1 MKFYVGVTDNS
12 WFQYLAKHEPD
23 EVNFWKPS
31 GKTGFSAINPGD
43 LFLFKL
49 KSPYNHI
56 AGGGFFVRHLTLPLT
71 LAWEAFREKNGAPN
85 YRTLHQTI
93 SSNRNDNLKNPT
105 IGCSILSQ
113 PFFFPQ
119 DQWIPA
125 PENWKRN
132 IVSGKSYTTSD
143 YIGKNL
149 FDAVIQRI
157 QPEGYSPGSALIGER
172 SPQYSH
178 LMTKVRLGQGA
189 FRVLVT
195 ESYHRRCAIT
205 GERTLP
211 VLEAAHIKPFSE
223 NGPNQVNNGLLLR
236 SDLHILFDKG
246 YLTVTEDF
254 SIEVSKRIK
263 EEFENGRDYY
273 AFHGNRLKK
282 IPSIQTEKPDSKFI
296 QWHNDHVYLP

>member
-1 MKFYVGVTDNS
+1 MKFWVGVTDNN
-12 WFQYLAKHEPD
+12 WFQYLAKNKPD
-23 EVNFWKPS
+23 EINFWKPS
-31 GKTGFSAINPGD
+31 GKSGFSAINPGD

-49 KSPYNHI
+49 KSPNNHI

-71 LAWEAFREKNGAPN
+71 LAWEAFKEKNGAPD
-85 YRTLHQTI
+85 YTTLYQTI
-93 SSNRNDNLKNPT
+93 SAIRNDNSKNPN

-113 PFFFPQ
+113 PFFFPR

-125 PENWKRN
+125 PEDWKRN
-132 IVSGKSYTTSD
+132 IV
-143 YIGKNL
+143 IGKGYSTNDL
-149 FDAVIQRI
+149 IGKHLINSVFQRI
-157 QPEGYSPGSALIGER
+157 QQSGYSTDMSVLEEI

-195 ESYHRRCAIT
+195 ESYNRRCAIT

-211 VLEAAHIKPFSE
+211 VLEAAHIKPISE

-246 YLTVTEDF
+246 YLTVTEGLN
-254 SIEVSKRIK
+254 IEVSKRIK

-273 AFHGNRLKK
+273 AFHGKRLE
-282 IPSIQTEKPDSKFI
+282 IVPYIHTERPNSKFI
-296 QWHNDHVYLP
+296 HWHNDHVYLP